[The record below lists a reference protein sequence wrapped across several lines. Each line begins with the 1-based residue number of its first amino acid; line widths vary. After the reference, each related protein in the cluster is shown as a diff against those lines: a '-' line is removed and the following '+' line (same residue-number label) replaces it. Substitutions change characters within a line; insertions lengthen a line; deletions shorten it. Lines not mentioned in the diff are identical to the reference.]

1 MCTSEGINPETKN
14 TKMKITLENTNHLTS
29 EEATIARCLASHDK
43 TETIRQFSE
52 FMRVAL
58 GGEWFVYDGGSH
70 VALHR
75 RKNDWNRILIAT
87 E

>member
-1 MCTSEGINPETKN
+1 
-14 TKMKITLENTNHLTS
+14 MKITLENTSHLTS
-29 EEATIARCLASHDK
+29 EEAIIARCLASHDK
-43 TETIRQFSE
+43 TETLTQFSE

-58 GGEWFVYDGGSH
+58 GGEWFVYCGGSH

-75 RKNDWNRILIAT
+75 RKSDSTRILIAT